1 MKIKK
6 LIPLMIIITLIIS
19 LSTVVFGVNTGEIQ
33 PRTQNEI
40 MPISETEANNTT
52 EITQNPEA
60 KTHEGDLYVFFS
72 EDNSNTSS
80 YVMDKNVDGNV
91 FIFGKD
97 VKITGEING
106 SLFVFATNLTIDESA
121 YIALHTF
128 AAAENITMA
137 GFTSDMYAACGTFN
151 MTDTGVVYRDLKLAS
166 ENATLLGQIGRD
178 LDMTANNVKVYE
190 NEESSLY
197 VGGNLSYS
205 SVKEIEHINDIKV
218 DGEVNYTQITEPEET
233 NSNVALD
240 YLYGTIGSVVFTLV
254 IYALMIFLAP
264 KFVEKSKEYMSPRFF
279 LSAAIGLAFTILVPI
294 IAIILLCTV
303 LGVPLMFL
311 ILAVYIFVL
320 MINSVVV
327 ATAINEVIVSKV
339 QGLNTTWKKIL
350 MIIPV
355 SAVLYLLK
363 QIPFVGIWIS
373 AIIFLIGVGIVVL
386 YQFDKRKK
394 EKVVEE

>member
-6 LIPLMIIITLIIS
+6 LIPLMIIMTLIIS
-19 LSTVVFGVNTGEIQ
+19 LGTVVFGVNTGEIQ

-40 MPISETEANNTT
+40 MPISETETDNTT
-52 EITQNPEA
+52 EINQNPEL
-60 KTHEGDLYVFFS
+60 KTQEGDLYVFFS

-97 VKITGEING
+97 VKIEGEING
-106 SLFVFATNLTIDESA
+106 SLFVFATSLTIDESA

-128 AAAENITMA
+128 AAAENITMS

-151 MTDTGVVYRDLKLAS
+151 MTETGVVYRDLKLAS

-178 LDMTANNVKVYE
+178 LDMTANTVKVYE
-190 NEESSLY
+190 NEENNLY

-205 SVKEIEHINDIKV
+205 SIKEIEHINDIKV
-218 DGEVNYTQITEPEET
+218 DGEVNYTQITEPEEKDT
-233 NSNVALD
+233 NVALD

-264 KFVEKSKEYMSPRFF
+264 KFVEKSKEYISVRAF
-279 LSAAIGLAFTILVPI
+279 LSGAIGLAFTILVPI

-303 LGVPLMFL
+303 LGLPLMFL
-311 ILAVYIFVL
+311 ILAIYIFVL
-320 MINSVVV
+320 MISSVIV
-327 ATAINEVIVSKV
+327 ATAINEFIVSKV
-339 QGLNTTWKKIL
+339 QSLNTTWKKIL

-355 SAVLYLLK
+355 SAVIYLLK
-363 QIPFVGIWIS
+363 QIPFVGICVS
-373 AIIFLIGVGIVVL
+373 AIVFLVGVGIVVL